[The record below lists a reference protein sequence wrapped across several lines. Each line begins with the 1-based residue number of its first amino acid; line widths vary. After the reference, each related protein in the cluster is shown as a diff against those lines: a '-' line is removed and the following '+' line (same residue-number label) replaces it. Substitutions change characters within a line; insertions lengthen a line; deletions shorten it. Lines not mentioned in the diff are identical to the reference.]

1 MMRNLGNAACRRTAR
16 KAFVAAL
23 MLSTGIGAGM
33 ATISAAQAQSATQTI
48 DFKIA
53 PGPLNQAL
61 AAFGRQSGLQ
71 VTYLAASA
79 SGKTSAGITGRA
91 TRDEALARIL
101 TGSGLV
107 FSFPNATT
115 ATVGKAGS
123 SSAPVANDGSL
134 VLDTIDVNAGNSSR
148 TIGWDGTAATVFTT
162 PAAVAHIS
170 SETLE
175 HYPSNSPSDM
185 LRSQPGVLSGE
196 SRNSG
201 GLDVNIRGLQGQ
213 GRTPVT
219 VDGAMNATAVYRGYQ
234 GIANRSFVDPDFI
247 GGINIEKGPSTAP
260 GGAGAIGGTVNMTTI
275 NADDIVAPGQSI
287 GIRVKVEGGN
297 NTTPLSSKAKGNM
310 AQIFTDGVSYAS
322 ADVDRP
328 SWLDPTSGSASV
340 VLATKSENFD
350 LVAGFARRKSGNY
363 HAGENG
369 SHAPEETAP
378 PQLCIDIPGY
388 CDGYTFFKPGLTAYL
403 PGEEVL
409 NTSQNSYSGL
419 LKGTFRFADDHT
431 LELGY
436 SHMKNEYGE
445 TYPMGFWNNE
455 QNRQQGV
462 PSEVEVN
469 TYTSR
474 YRWNPASELIDVKWN
489 LWGTQLEEL
498 SSTADGGV
506 NRSDKWADMW
516 GTDLSNTSAFST
528 GLGEVALQYGLAYQ
542 NEATGPGTTS
552 FSGIPARQG
561 ERYETSVFTNG
572 KWSPTNWL
580 QLEGGLR
587 YHSYNSKNKAPGNSD
602 EPATDDALD
611 FSTRVTVMPMDGVQ
625 LFGGYKEASRLPS
638 LFEAAGGFAT
648 IIDENLKPE
657 RAKDWEFGANLVK
670 EGLLAETDSLGLKLA
685 YFNNTI
691 DDYINRRWD
700 RVAVEYYP
708 GYYYYINNMVVG
720 NIAQAKFSGFELSGN
735 YKIGGFNADFAG
747 TYYTDIQYCRTND
760 SCKNSSLA
768 ADYATNYVPPEYSL
782 SLALSQKFFDDR
794 LTVGGRVT
802 YVGPRGA
809 DAEPTQSGASPF
821 IAPIT
826 WQPYTLLDV
835 FASYQLSDFLMA
847 QISIEN
853 LTDQYYVDPLNLA
866 LLPSPGRTIKFSL
879 TGEFSPSDSTSGS
892 DGLGGLTHFA
902 EGPEFDWTGLYL
914 GANAAYMSGAARAAD
929 FVQYTQGFTPPAP
942 NDQVLGDFTGK
953 SAGIQAG
960 FNYQFANDLV
970 LGLEGD
976 FSWTD
981 ASYTKAQYDGRWDA
995 YGFTA
1000 DVNWMA
1006 TVRAK
1011 AGVAV
1016 DRLFV
1021 YGSAGLTAA
1030 DVDQSYFYTTKEVGS
1045 SSTAYYGDS
1054 KRMTGWTVGAGVEYA
1069 MTRNWTLKGEY
1080 NFVNLDRGAFEN
1092 ESESFGSTRVRS
1104 WRGDL
1109 DIDQVRV
1116 GVNYKF

>member
-1 MMRNLGNAACRRTAR
+1 MRNLGKAARRRTAR
-16 KAFVAAL
+16 KAFGAALLLTTVAAGGL
-23 MLSTGIGAGM
+23 
-33 ATISAAQAQSATQTI
+33 ATSPRALAQAAAQRI
-48 DFKIA
+48 DFRIA
-53 PGPLNQAL
+53 AGPLSQAL

-71 VTYLAASA
+71 VTYLATSA
-79 SGKTSAGITGRA
+79 TGKSSAGITGRA
-91 TRDEALARIL
+91 TRDEALTRIL
-101 TGSGLV
+101 AGSGLV

-115 ATVGKAGS
+115 VAIGAAGS
-123 SSAPVANDGSL
+123 SGAPVAADGSL
-134 VLDTIDVNAGNSSR
+134 MLETIDVTAGGNSRS
-148 TIGWDGTAATVFTT
+148 IGWDGTAATVFTT

-170 SETLE
+170 RQTLE
-175 HYPSNSPSDM
+175 NYPGTTPSDM

-213 GRTPVT
+213 GRAPVT

-234 GIANRSFVDPDFI
+234 GIANRTFIDPDFI

-275 NADDIVAPGQSI
+275 TADDIVVPGQSI
-287 GIRVKVEGGN
+287 GIRVKVEGGT
-297 NTTPLSSKAKGNM
+297 NTTPLSSLAKSNL
-310 AQIFTDGVSYAS
+310 AQPFEGLANTT
-322 ADVDRP
+322 ADIERP

-340 VLATKSENFD
+340 VLATKSDSFD

-369 SHAPEETAP
+369 SNTPQKTEPHA
-378 PQLCIDIPGY
+378 LCFQYPGY
-388 CDGYTFFKPGLTAYL
+388 CDAYKEWYKPGLTAYL

-436 SHMKNEYGE
+436 SHLKNEYGE
-445 TYPMGFWNNE
+445 TYPTGFIRND
-455 QNRQQGV
+455 QVRTQGL

-474 YRWNPASELIDVKWN
+474 YRWNPASELIDLKWN
-489 LWGTQLEEL
+489 IWGTRLEEL
-498 SSTADGGV
+498 SSTGDGGF
-506 NRSDKWADMW
+506 NLSDKWADMW
-516 GTDLSNTSAFST
+516 GSDLSNTSAFST
-528 GLGEVALQYGLAYQ
+528 RYGEVALQYGLAYQ
-542 NEATGPGTTS
+542 DEATGPGTS
-552 FSGIPARQG
+552 VRSGVPAREG
-561 ERYETSVFTNG
+561 ERNETSIFTNG

-587 YHSYNSKNKAPGNSD
+587 YHENNSKNNAPGNRD

-611 FSTRVTVMPMDGVQ
+611 FSTRVTVMPVDGVQ
-625 LFGGYKEASRLPS
+625 IFGGYKQASRLPS
-638 LFEAAGGFAT
+638 LFESAGGFAT
-648 IIDENLKPE
+648 TLASNLKPE
-657 RAKDWEFGANLVK
+657 QASDWEFGANLVK
-670 EGLLAETDSLGLKLA
+670 EGLLTEADSLGLKLA
-685 YFNNTI
+685 YFDNTI
-691 DDYINRRWD
+691 DDYINRRW
-700 RVAVEYYP
+700 Y
-708 GYYYYINNMVVG
+708 GYTDPTAPYFGAMVIE

-735 YKIGGFNADFAG
+735 YKVGGFNADFAG
-747 TYYTDIQYCRTND
+747 TYYTNIEYCRTLD

-782 SLALSQKFFDDR
+782 SLALSQTFFDDR
-794 LTVGGRVT
+794 LTLGGRLT

-809 DAEPTQSGASPF
+809 EAEPTQGGASPF
-821 IAPIT
+821 IAPIL

-835 FASYQLSDFLMA
+835 FANYQLSDFLMA

-866 LLPSPGRTIKFSL
+866 LLPSPGRTIKFGL
-879 TGEFSPSDSTSGS
+879 TGQFSPSASSSGS

-902 EGPEFDWTGLYL
+902 EGPAFDWTGLYL
-914 GANAAYMSGAARAAD
+914 GANAAYMSGSAKVAD
-929 FVQYTQGFTPPAP
+929 YQLVYSGMNPQPPG
-942 NDQVLGDFTGK
+942 DKTMGDFTGK
-953 SAGIQAG
+953 AAGVQAG
-960 FNYQFANDLV
+960 FNYQFANSLV
-970 LGLEGD
+970 VGLEGD
-976 FSWTD
+976 FAWTD
-981 ASYTKAQYDGRWDA
+981 AGYDTDIRVERRELA
-995 YGFTA
+995 GFTA

-1006 TVRAK
+1006 MARARV
-1011 AGVAV
+1011 GVAM

-1021 YGSAGLTAA
+1021 YGAAGLAAA
-1030 DVDQSYFYTTKEVGS
+1030 DVDASESLILKSRTGEVT
-1045 SSTAYYGDS
+1045 SSTRYRDNQT
-1054 KRMTGWTVGAGVEYA
+1054 MTGWTVGAGVEYA

-1080 NFVNLDRGAFEN
+1080 NFVNLDRGTFTN
-1092 ESESFGSTRVRS
+1092 ETALGNMTATRS

-1109 DIDQVRV
+1109 DIDTVRL

>member
-1 MMRNLGNAACRRTAR
+1 MMRNLGNAARRRTAS
-16 KAFVAAL
+16 KAFFAAL
-23 MLSTGIGAGM
+23 MLTTGIGAGM
-33 ATISAAQAQSATQTI
+33 ATISRAQAQAAAQTV

-101 TGSGLV
+101 AGSGLV

-115 ATVGKAGS
+115 ATIGAAGTPG
-123 SSAPVANDGSL
+123 APVVSDGSL
-134 VLDTIDVNAGNSSR
+134 VLETIDVTAGRASR

-170 SETLE
+170 RQTLE
-175 HYPSNSPSDM
+175 DYPSNSPSDM

-196 SRNSG
+196 SRSSG

-297 NTTPLSSKAKGNM
+297 NTTPLSSMSKSNL
-310 AQIFTDGVSYAS
+310 AQPFTDGVSQVMGE
-322 ADVDRP
+322 VDRP
-328 SWLDPTSGSASV
+328 SWIDPTSGSASV
-340 VLATKSENFD
+340 VLATKSESFD

-369 SHAPEETAP
+369 SHVPEEASP
-378 PQLCIDIPGY
+378 PQVCLDNPGY
-388 CDGYTFFKPGLTAYL
+388 CDGSTFYKPGLTAYL

-431 LELGY
+431 LQLGY
-436 SHMKNEYGE
+436 SHLKNEYGE
-445 TYPMGFWNNE
+445 TYPTGFINN
-455 QNRQQGV
+455 QQGRTQGQ
-462 PSEVEVN
+462 PSEIEVN

-474 YRWNPASELIDVKWN
+474 YRWNPESELIDLKWN
-489 LWGTQLEEL
+489 LWGTRLEEL
-498 SSTADGGV
+498 SSTGDGGF
-506 NRSDKWADMW
+506 NLSDKWADMW
-516 GTDLSNTSAFST
+516 GSDLSNTSASST
-528 GLGEVALQYGLAYQ
+528 RLGEVALQYGLAYQ
-542 NEATGPGTTS
+542 NEATGPGTS
-552 FSGIPARQG
+552 ARSGIMPREG

-572 KWSPTNWL
+572 KWSPTSWL

-587 YHSYNSKNKAPGNSD
+587 YHEYNSKNNAPGNKD
-602 EPATDDALD
+602 DPATDDALD
-611 FSTRVTVMPMDGVQ
+611 FSTRVTVMPIDGVQ
-625 LFGGYKEASRLPS
+625 IFGGYKQASRLPS
-638 LFEAAGGFAT
+638 LFESAGGFAT
-648 IIDENLKPE
+648 TLASNLKPE
-657 RAKDWEFGANLVK
+657 RASDWEFGANYVK
-670 EGLLAETDSLGLKLA
+670 EGLLSETDSLGLKLA
-685 YFNNTI
+685 YFDNTI
-691 DDYINRRWD
+691 DDYINRRW
-700 RVAVEYYP
+700 Y
-708 GYYYYINNMVVG
+708 GYTDPSAPYFGTMVIS

-735 YKIGGFNADFAG
+735 YKVGGFNADFAG
-747 TYYTDIQYCRTND
+747 TYYTNIEYCRTFET
-760 SCKNSSLA
+760 CKNSSLA

-809 DAEPTQSGASPF
+809 AAEPTQGGASPF
-821 IAPIT
+821 IALIG

-835 FASYQLSDFLMA
+835 FANYQLSDFLTA

-866 LLPSPGRTIKFSL
+866 LLPSPGRTIKFGL
-879 TGEFSPSDSTSGS
+879 TGEFSPSDSSSGS

-902 EGPEFDWTGLYL
+902 EGPAFDWTGLYI
-914 GANAAYMSGAARAAD
+914 GANAGYMSGSAKAAD
-929 FVQYTQGFTPPAP
+929 YQLVYSGINPQQPGDKT
-942 NDQVLGDFTGK
+942 LGDFTGK
-953 SAGIQAG
+953 SGGVQAG
-960 FNYQFANDLV
+960 FNYQFANNLV
-970 LGLEGD
+970 VGLEGD
-976 FSWTD
+976 FAWTD
-981 ASYTKAQYDGRWDA
+981 ASYNTDTYLARREMT
-995 YGFTA
+995 GFTA
-1000 DVNWMA
+1000 EVNWMA
-1006 TVRAK
+1006 MARARV
-1011 AGVAV
+1011 GVAV

-1021 YGSAGLTAA
+1021 YGAAGFAAA
-1030 DVDQSYFYTTKEVGS
+1030 DVDASEFLILKSRAGEVTS
-1045 SSTAYYGDS
+1045 SSYYSDNQT
-1054 KRMTGWTVGAGVEYA
+1054 MTGWTVGAGVEYA

-1080 NFVNLDRGAFEN
+1080 NFVNLDRGSFTN
-1092 ESESFGSTRVRS
+1092 ESQLGDLTATRT

>member
-1 MMRNLGNAACRRTAR
+1 MA
-16 KAFVAAL
+16 AAL
-23 MLSTGIGAGM
+23 LVTTALVPVGM
-33 ATISAAQAQSATQTI
+33 AQAQQAMSQAEATRSFSI
-48 DFKIA
+48 PA
-53 PGPLNQAL
+53 GSLGPAL
-61 AAFGRQSGLQ
+61 VGFGRQAGMHVSYVPALASGAKTAGVSGDLSPEQ
-71 VTYLAASA
+71 ALSRLLAGTGIRYRFTGGNTVTLVSASA
-79 SGKTSAGITGRA
+79 DQSGGVTVA
-91 TRDEALARIL
+91 
-101 TGSGLV
+101 
-107 FSFPNATT
+107 PN
-115 ATVGKAGS
+115 
-123 SSAPVANDGSL
+123 GSL
-134 VLDTIDVNAGNSSR
+134 VLETIDVTAGNSSR
-148 TIGWDGTAATVFTT
+148 TIGWDGTAETVFTT

-275 NADDIVAPGQSI
+275 NADDIVADGQSI
-287 GIRVKVEGGN
+287 GIRVKVEGGS
-297 NTTPLSSKAKGNM
+297 NTTPLSSMAKSNLAQLYDKGISYKAPGD
-310 AQIFTDGVSYAS
+310 I
-322 ADVDRP
+322 DRP
-328 SWLDPTSGSASV
+328 SWIDPTSGSASV

-369 SHAPEETAP
+369 SLAPQKTTEPCASNP
-378 PQLCIDIPGY
+378 ILCERYDFY
-388 CDGYTFFKPGLTAYL
+388 KLGLTAYL

-445 TYPMGFWNNE
+445 TYPMGFWRNE
-455 QNRQQGV
+455 DSRQQGV

-474 YRWNPASELIDVKWN
+474 YRWNPASELIDLKWN

-498 SSTADGGV
+498 SSTGDGGV
-506 NRSDKWADMW
+506 NRADKWADMW
-516 GTDLSNTSAFST
+516 GSDLSNTSAFST

-542 NEATGPGTTS
+542 NEATGPGRDV

-587 YHSYNSKNKAPGNSD
+587 YHTYNSKNKAPGNSD

-611 FSTRVTVMPMDGVQ
+611 FSTRVTLMPVDGVQ
-625 LFGGYKEASRLPS
+625 IFGGYKEASRLPS
-638 LFEAAGGFAT
+638 LFETAGGFAT
-648 IIDENLKPE
+648 LIDDNLKPE

-670 EGLLAETDSLGLKLA
+670 EGLLSETDSLGLKLA

-700 RVAVEYYP
+700 RVGIEYAP

-720 NIAQAKFSGFELSGN
+720 NIAKAKFSGFELSGN
-735 YKIGGFNADFAG
+735 YNIGGFNADFAG

-760 SCKNSSLA
+760 TCKNSSLA
-768 ADYATNYVPPEYSL
+768 ADYATNYIPPEYSL

-847 QISIEN
+847 QISVEN

-879 TGEFSPSDSTSGS
+879 TGEFSPSNSTSGS

-902 EGPEFDWTGLYL
+902 EGPAFDWTGLYL
-914 GANAAYMSGAARAAD
+914 GANAAYMSGTTRAGD
-929 FVQYTQGFTPPAP
+929 FVQYTKGATPPTP

-960 FNYQFANDLV
+960 FNYQFGNHLV
-970 LGLEGD
+970 VGLEGD

-981 ASYTKAQYDGRWDA
+981 AGYTKAQIDGRWDA
-995 YGFTA
+995 SGFTA
-1000 DVNWMA
+1000 NVNWMA
-1006 TVRAK
+1006 SARAK
-1011 AGVAV
+1011 AGVAM

-1030 DVDQSYFYTTKEVGS
+1030 DVDQSYFYTIKNPSAGTSV
-1045 SSTAYYGDS
+1045 TDTYGDS

-1080 NFVNLDRGAFEN
+1080 NFVNLDRGTFTN
-1092 ESESFGSTRVRS
+1092 EADSYGSTRVRS